1 MPSRFAV
8 LRFITI
14 SAPQCPAD
22 TTGSSQL
29 DKDVGEKAGLRDGS
43 IANRPVELLVAWS
56 KLDKVTIIAGVVTT
70 SFRLGIIE

>member
-1 MPSRFAV
+1 MNSR
-8 LRFITI
+8 RFI

-29 DKDVGEKAGLRDGS
+29 DKDVGKKAGLRDGS